1 MARREA
7 NLAGLAALGMLGY
20 KLAQGKEAKTT
31 TGGTRAT
38 MPTGDDQ
45 YDENVKQYMDDT
57 YNPDVKQY
65 MDDTVNP
72 DVKQRKPAAK
82 TASSPSAPKSAGM
95 SREDEAKIRETGGS
109 RGTRY
114 LPKSEAQSGPD
125 MSAYKPRRTPDQ
137 IGPMRTVEGRRPM
150 TREQSI
156 AAIPTDEGKYAPVSG
171 SKIDSTEL
179 GRNASNIMNAT
190 AGLSVPGYVG
200 KMTQAGYNA
209 RAAAR
214 RGAEGLSDA
223 EVADLMRRRALS
235 EADTT
240 GGAVGYKK
248 GGAAKVKKMA
258 SGGMAKEKKPA
269 AKGWGKA
276 RGARGAKYY

>member
-1 MARREA
+1 MARRDA

-20 KLAQGKEAKTT
+20 KLAQGKQKTST
-31 TGGTRAT
+31 DGTRSAEPEVT
-38 MPTGDDQ
+38 AITGDDQ
-45 YDENVKQYMDDT
+45 

-65 MDDTVNP
+65 MDDTINE
-72 DVKQRKPAAK
+72 DVKQRKPVGK
-82 TASSPSAPKSAGM
+82 KPSAPANPSMM
-95 SREDEAKIRETGGS
+95 SREQEAKIRATGGP

-114 LPKSEAQSGPD
+114 LPKSETKAEPD

-137 IGPMRTVEGRRPM
+137 VGPMRTVEGRRPM

-171 SKIDSTEL
+171 EKVTGNEFT
-179 GRNASNIMNAT
+179 RNLSNTLNAT
-190 AGLSVPGYVG
+190 AGLSAPGFVG
-200 KMTQAGYNA
+200 RETAKQFGA

-214 RGAEGLSDA
+214 RAEEGLSDLEA
-223 EVADLMRRRALS
+223 ADILRRRALN
-235 EADTT
+235 EMDTT

>member
-20 KLAQGKEAKTT
+20 KLAQGKRKPSDAVESKVS
-31 TGGTRAT
+31 

-72 DVKQRKPAAK
+72 DVKQRIKSSGSLK
-82 TASSPSAPKSAGM
+82 SPSGPSMM
-95 SREDEAKIRETGGS
+95 SREKEAEIRKSGGP

-114 LPKSEAQSGPD
+114 LPKIETQEPAAKTPVAQP
-125 MSAYKPRRTPDQ
+125 K
-137 IGPMRTVEGRRPM
+137 MRT
-150 TREQSI
+150 REEMIS
-156 AAIPTDEGKYAPVSG
+156 AIPTDEGKYAPVRG
-171 SKIDSTEL
+171 ERVTGNETT
-179 GRNASNIMNAT
+179 RNLSNIMNAT

-214 RGAEGLSDA
+214 RANEGLSDA
-223 EVADLMRRRALS
+223 EAAAVLRQRALS
-235 EADTT
+235 EADTS
-240 GGAVGYKK
+240 GGAIGYKK
-248 GGAAKVKKMA
+248 GGAVKAKPVKKMA
-258 SGGMAKEKKPA
+258 SGGTAKPA
-269 AKGWGKA
+269 AKGWGQA

>member
-82 TASSPSAPKSAGM
+82 TVSAPKKPYSMASDTIDSNVKQRAKEKVTDTGDETARLARRYPAPAAQPRM
-95 SREDEAKIRETGGS
+95 RSREE
-109 RGTRY
+109 
-114 LPKSEAQSGPD
+114 
-125 MSAYKPRRTPDQ
+125 
-137 IGPMRTVEGRRPM
+137 
-150 TREQSI
+150 SI
-156 AAIPTDEGKYAPVSG
+156 AAIPTDAGKYAPVSG
-171 SKIDSTEL
+171 EKVSGNEFT
-179 GRNASNIMNAT
+179 RNLSNTLNAT
-190 AGLSVPGYVG
+190 AGLSAPGFVG
-200 KMTQAGYNA
+200 RETAKQFGA

-214 RGAEGLSDA
+214 RSEEGLSDLEA
-223 EVADLMRRRALS
+223 ADILRRRALS
-235 EADTT
+235 EMDTT

-269 AKGWGKA
+269 AKGWGQA